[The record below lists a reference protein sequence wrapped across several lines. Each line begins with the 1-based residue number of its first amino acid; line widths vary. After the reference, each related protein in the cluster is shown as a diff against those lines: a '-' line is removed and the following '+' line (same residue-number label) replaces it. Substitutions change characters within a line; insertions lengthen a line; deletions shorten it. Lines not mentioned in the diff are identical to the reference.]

1 MSQLQHFVRAART
14 IQRWED
20 HELVGIVVCRKNF
33 CDRAVSRF
41 LLEGL
46 YLLRKL
52 SRKSQQLI
60 YLLLILVEWLSNG
73 WIGLL
78 TSLVCG
84 MYFFG
89 HWKDHAG
96 TTASIKSTVY
106 GDGQEGTENLM
117 QK

>member
-1 MSQLQHFVRAART
+1 MSLWGLWFVGKT
-14 IQRWED
+14 FVTVL
-20 HELVGIVVCRKNF
+20 LVV
-33 CDRAVSRF
+33 F

-89 HWKDHAG
+89 HWKDHAD

-117 QK
+117 QKY